1 MLRVIIQNL
10 NNKIRLIELNYHTNK
25 QVFATVIKNSNE
37 QTFKV

>member
-25 QVFATVIKNSNE
+25 QVFATVKNSNE

>member
-25 QVFATVIKNSNE
+25 QVFATVKKK
-37 QTFKV
+37 F